1 MCSLFFPAE
10 DDTVSSS
17 LFLRSILMCIFLRVL
32 CTQKRASRH
41 QPDFSISL
49 FNSMMMISHVYS
61 FVLLFKRRE
70 ENKKQLVSSS
80 KEEENN
86 KLSSTLVVF
95 KRTPGFGTNTEKR
108 AMMTTTSSSCCSSGV
123 FGVLSSTSSS
133 SSLLKKMKENKTN
146 VMSVRR
152 RHHQRPHH
160 HHHHHASETKRDGR
174 RAGAALSVAAVMMP
188 SLLPSSHQHQHQSS
202 SSSSSVVSLD
212 NNNNTMK
219 RGKVAAKAAAAARDY
234 HRQQQ
239 QSEEDTT
246 ISSVNST
253 TTRTIQERV
262 LNENNASQKRRNK
275 LLGLFG
281 KGSMMFVLVAMMVT
295 ASALLFPETALAK
308 SKAVIAEQSSGFSVK
323 VILDWILH
331 LDKHLVELF
340 ATSGKMAYGV
350 LFGIIFAETGF
361 VVTPFLP
368 GDSLLFACGALG
380 AIGVLNFPLVY
391 GLLFL
396 AAVLGDTV
404 NYMCGSF
411 FGEVAIRKNPRI
423 FKPDY
428 IAKTRTFYDKYGGRT
443 VVLAR
448 FFVIVRTFAPF
459 IAGVAK
465 MNYSKFALYNVMGA
479 GVWIT
484 SFMGLGYFFGNVPVV
499 KENFATTIVVIILLS
514 LLPIIVEIVNH
525 KKDSSANSAS
535 A

>member
-1 MCSLFFPAE
+1 
-10 DDTVSSS
+10 
-17 LFLRSILMCIFLRVL
+17 MCI
-32 CTQKRASRH
+32 
-41 QPDFSISL
+41 
-49 FNSMMMISHVYS
+49 
-61 FVLLFKRRE
+61 
-70 ENKKQLVSSS
+70 
-80 KEEENN
+80 
-86 KLSSTLVVF
+86 LSSFYLRDA
-95 KRTPGFGTNTEKR
+95 KRIKSSWSPPQKKKRITNSHQLLLSSNGHPGFGTNTEKCT
-108 AMMTTTSSSCCSSGV
+108 MMTTTSSSCCSSGV
-123 FGVLSSTSSS
+123 FGVLSSTSS

-253 TTRTIQERV
+253 TTRTIQKRV

>member
-1 MCSLFFPAE
+1 M
-10 DDTVSSS
+10 
-17 LFLRSILMCIFLRVL
+17 
-32 CTQKRASRH
+32 
-41 QPDFSISL
+41 
-49 FNSMMMISHVYS
+49 
-61 FVLLFKRRE
+61 
-70 ENKKQLVSSS
+70 
-80 KEEENN
+80 
-86 KLSSTLVVF
+86 
-95 KRTPGFGTNTEKR
+95 
-108 AMMTTTSSSCCSSGV
+108 MMTTTTTSSSSSSCCSSGV
-123 FGVLSSTSSS
+123 LGVLSSTSSS
-133 SSLLKKMKENKTN
+133 SLLKKIKENKTN
-146 VMSVRR
+146 VMNVRR

-160 HHHHHASETKRDGR
+160 HHHHHHHSSETKRDGR

-188 SLLPSSHQHQHQSS
+188 SLLPSSHQHQS

-212 NNNNTMK
+212 NNNNNIK
-219 RGKVAAKAAAAARDY
+219 RGKVAAKAAAAAARDY
-234 HRQQQ
+234 HRQQH

-253 TTRTIQERV
+253 TTRTIQKRV
-262 LNENNASQKRRNK
+262 LNENDASQKRRNK
-275 LLGLFG
+275 LLGPFG
-281 KGSMMFVLVAMMVT
+281 KGSVMFVLVAMMVT

>member
-1 MCSLFFPAE
+1 
-10 DDTVSSS
+10 
-17 LFLRSILMCIFLRVL
+17 
-32 CTQKRASRH
+32 
-41 QPDFSISL
+41 
-49 FNSMMMISHVYS
+49 
-61 FVLLFKRRE
+61 
-70 ENKKQLVSSS
+70 
-80 KEEENN
+80 
-86 KLSSTLVVF
+86 
-95 KRTPGFGTNTEKR
+95 
-108 AMMTTTSSSCCSSGV
+108 
-123 FGVLSSTSSS
+123 
-133 SSLLKKMKENKTN
+133 
-146 VMSVRR
+146 
-152 RHHQRPHH
+152 
-160 HHHHHASETKRDGR
+160 
-174 RAGAALSVAAVMMP
+174 
-188 SLLPSSHQHQHQSS
+188 
-202 SSSSSVVSLD
+202 
-212 NNNNTMK
+212 
-219 RGKVAAKAAAAARDY
+219 
-234 HRQQQ
+234 
-239 QSEEDTT
+239 
-246 ISSVNST
+246 
-253 TTRTIQERV
+253 
-262 LNENNASQKRRNK
+262 
-275 LLGLFG
+275 
-281 KGSMMFVLVAMMVT
+281 MMFVLVALMVT

-484 SFMGLGYFFGNVPVV
+484 SFMGLVYFFGNVPVV

>member
-1 MCSLFFPAE
+1 
-10 DDTVSSS
+10 
-17 LFLRSILMCIFLRVL
+17 
-32 CTQKRASRH
+32 
-41 QPDFSISL
+41 
-49 FNSMMMISHVYS
+49 MMM
-61 FVLLFKRRE
+61 
-70 ENKKQLVSSS
+70 
-80 KEEENN
+80 
-86 KLSSTLVVF
+86 
-95 KRTPGFGTNTEKR
+95 
-108 AMMTTTSSSCCSSGV
+108 TSGML
-123 FGVLSSTSSS
+123 GVLSSSSS
-133 SSLLKKMKENKTN
+133 SSSKIKENKTN
-146 VMSVRR
+146 VNVRR
-152 RHHQRPHH
+152 RHHFHRRHH
-160 HHHHHASETKRDGR
+160 HSSETKRDGR
-174 RAGAALSVAAVMMP
+174 RAGAALSVAVMMP
-188 SLLPSSHQHQHQSS
+188 SLSPSLPSSHHHHQS
-202 SSSSSVVSLD
+202 SSSSSVVSL
-212 NNNNTMK
+212 NNNNNK
-219 RGKVAAKAAAAARDY
+219 RLLGVAAKAAAARDY
-234 HRQQQ
+234 HHHHH
-239 QSEEDTT
+239 QSEDTT
-246 ISSVNST
+246 ISTVNST
-253 TTRTIQERV
+253 TTIHKRV
-262 LNENNASQKRRNK
+262 LNENASQKRRNK

-281 KGSMMFVLVAMMVT
+281 KGSMFVLVAMIT

>member
-1 MCSLFFPAE
+1 M
-10 DDTVSSS
+10 
-17 LFLRSILMCIFLRVL
+17 
-32 CTQKRASRH
+32 
-41 QPDFSISL
+41 
-49 FNSMMMISHVYS
+49 
-61 FVLLFKRRE
+61 
-70 ENKKQLVSSS
+70 
-80 KEEENN
+80 
-86 KLSSTLVVF
+86 
-95 KRTPGFGTNTEKR
+95 
-108 AMMTTTSSSCCSSGV
+108 TSSYNSSGV
-123 FGVLSSTSSS
+123 LGVLSSSSS
-133 SSLLKKMKENKTN
+133 SSSSSKIKENKTN
-146 VMSVRR
+146 VNVRR
-152 RHHQRPHH
+152 RHHFHRRHH
-160 HHHHHASETKRDGR
+160 HSSETKRDGR
-174 RAGAALSVAAVMMP
+174 RAGAALSVAVMMP
-188 SLLPSSHQHQHQSS
+188 SLSPSLPSSHHHHQS
-202 SSSSSVVSLD
+202 SSSSSVVSL
-212 NNNNTMK
+212 NNNNNK
-219 RGKVAAKAAAAARDY
+219 RLLGVAAKAAAARGY
-234 HRQQQ
+234 HHHHHH
-239 QSEEDTT
+239 QSEDTT
-246 ISSVNST
+246 ISTVNST
-253 TTRTIQERV
+253 TTIHKRV
-262 LNENNASQKRRNK
+262 LNENASQKRRNK

-281 KGSMMFVLVAMMVT
+281 KGSMFVLVAMIT

>member
-1 MCSLFFPAE
+1 
-10 DDTVSSS
+10 
-17 LFLRSILMCIFLRVL
+17 
-32 CTQKRASRH
+32 
-41 QPDFSISL
+41 
-49 FNSMMMISHVYS
+49 
-61 FVLLFKRRE
+61 
-70 ENKKQLVSSS
+70 
-80 KEEENN
+80 
-86 KLSSTLVVF
+86 
-95 KRTPGFGTNTEKR
+95 
-108 AMMTTTSSSCCSSGV
+108 MMTSSYSSGL
-123 FGVLSSTSSS
+123 FGVLSSSSSS
-133 SSLLKKMKENKTN
+133 SSLKKKKIKENERN
-146 VMSVRR
+146 VNVRR
-152 RHHQRPHH
+152 RHHFHRRPHH
-160 HHHHHASETKRDGR
+160 HSSETKRDGR
-174 RAGAALSVAAVMMP
+174 RAGAALMSVMMP
-188 SLLPSSHQHQHQSS
+188 SFSSSSLPSKHHHHHQSS
-202 SSSSSVVSLD
+202 SSSSASSVVSLD
-212 NNNNTMK
+212 NNNIK

-253 TTRTIQERV
+253 TTRTIQKRV

>member
-1 MCSLFFPAE
+1 
-10 DDTVSSS
+10 
-17 LFLRSILMCIFLRVL
+17 
-32 CTQKRASRH
+32 
-41 QPDFSISL
+41 
-49 FNSMMMISHVYS
+49 
-61 FVLLFKRRE
+61 
-70 ENKKQLVSSS
+70 
-80 KEEENN
+80 
-86 KLSSTLVVF
+86 
-95 KRTPGFGTNTEKR
+95 
-108 AMMTTTSSSCCSSGV
+108 MMTTTSSSCCSSGV

-160 HHHHHASETKRDGR
+160 HHHHASETKRDGR
-174 RAGAALSVAAVMMP
+174 RAGKALSVAAVMMP

-202 SSSSSVVSLD
+202 SSSSSSVVSLD
-212 NNNNTMK
+212 NNNNTIK

>member
-1 MCSLFFPAE
+1 
-10 DDTVSSS
+10 
-17 LFLRSILMCIFLRVL
+17 
-32 CTQKRASRH
+32 
-41 QPDFSISL
+41 
-49 FNSMMMISHVYS
+49 MM
-61 FVLLFKRRE
+61 
-70 ENKKQLVSSS
+70 
-80 KEEENN
+80 
-86 KLSSTLVVF
+86 
-95 KRTPGFGTNTEKR
+95 
-108 AMMTTTSSSCCSSGV
+108 TSSSCCSSSGL

-133 SSLLKKMKENKTN
+133 LLKKKIKENKTN
-146 VMSVRR
+146 VSVRR
-152 RHHQRPHH
+152 RQHQRPHH
-160 HHHHHASETKRDGR
+160 HHHSSETKRDGR

-202 SSSSSVVSLD
+202 SLSSSVVSLD
-212 NNNNTMK
+212 NNNIIK

-234 HRQQQ
+234 QQQ
-239 QSEEDTT
+239 QHQSEEDTT
-246 ISSVNST
+246 ISTVINST
-253 TTRTIQERV
+253 TTTIQKRI

-514 LLPIIVEIVNH
+514 LLPIIVEIVNLSLIH
-525 KKDSSANSAS
+525 I
-535 A
+535 

>member
-1 MCSLFFPAE
+1 
-10 DDTVSSS
+10 
-17 LFLRSILMCIFLRVL
+17 
-32 CTQKRASRH
+32 
-41 QPDFSISL
+41 
-49 FNSMMMISHVYS
+49 
-61 FVLLFKRRE
+61 
-70 ENKKQLVSSS
+70 
-80 KEEENN
+80 
-86 KLSSTLVVF
+86 
-95 KRTPGFGTNTEKR
+95 
-108 AMMTTTSSSCCSSGV
+108 
-123 FGVLSSTSSS
+123 
-133 SSLLKKMKENKTN
+133 
-146 VMSVRR
+146 
-152 RHHQRPHH
+152 
-160 HHHHHASETKRDGR
+160 
-174 RAGAALSVAAVMMP
+174 MP

-428 IAKTRTFYDKYGGRT
+428 IAKTRTFYDKYGGENGRSRSLFCHRENVRAVYRRRRQDELFQVCVVQRHGRRRLDYLVHGT
-443 VVLAR
+443 RVLFRERSRGERKLCDDNRGDHFVVL
-448 FFVIVRTFAPF
+448 
-459 IAGVAK
+459 VAD
-465 MNYSKFALYNVMGA
+465 YC
-479 GVWIT
+479 
-484 SFMGLGYFFGNVPVV
+484 GNCEP
-499 KENFATTIVVIILLS
+499 
-514 LLPIIVEIVNH
+514 
-525 KKDSSANSAS
+525 
-535 A
+535 

>member
-1 MCSLFFPAE
+1 MTSSYN
-10 DDTVSSS
+10 SSS
-17 LFLRSILMCIFLRVL
+17 G
-32 CTQKRASRH
+32 
-41 QPDFSISL
+41 
-49 FNSMMMISHVYS
+49 
-61 FVLLFKRRE
+61 LL
-70 ENKKQLVSSS
+70 
-80 KEEENN
+80 
-86 KLSSTLVVF
+86 
-95 KRTPGFGTNTEKR
+95 
-108 AMMTTTSSSCCSSGV
+108 
-123 FGVLSSTSSS
+123 GVLSSSSS
-133 SSLLKKMKENKTN
+133 SSSSSKIKENKTN
-146 VMSVRR
+146 VNVRR
-152 RHHQRPHH
+152 RHHFHQRHH
-160 HHHHHASETKRDGR
+160 HSSETKRDGR
-174 RAGAALSVAAVMMP
+174 RAGAALSVAVMMP
-188 SLLPSSHQHQHQSS
+188 SLSPSLPSSHHHHQS
-202 SSSSSVVSLD
+202 SSSSSVVSL
-212 NNNNTMK
+212 NNNNNK
-219 RGKVAAKAAAAARDY
+219 RLLGVAAKAAAARDY
-234 HRQQQ
+234 HHHHH
-239 QSEEDTT
+239 QSEDTT
-246 ISSVNST
+246 ISTVNST
-253 TTRTIQERV
+253 TTIHKRV
-262 LNENNASQKRRNK
+262 LNENASQKRRNK

-281 KGSMMFVLVAMMVT
+281 KGSMFVLVAMIT

>member
-1 MCSLFFPAE
+1 
-10 DDTVSSS
+10 
-17 LFLRSILMCIFLRVL
+17 
-32 CTQKRASRH
+32 
-41 QPDFSISL
+41 
-49 FNSMMMISHVYS
+49 
-61 FVLLFKRRE
+61 
-70 ENKKQLVSSS
+70 
-80 KEEENN
+80 
-86 KLSSTLVVF
+86 
-95 KRTPGFGTNTEKR
+95 
-108 AMMTTTSSSCCSSGV
+108 
-123 FGVLSSTSSS
+123 
-133 SSLLKKMKENKTN
+133 
-146 VMSVRR
+146 
-152 RHHQRPHH
+152 
-160 HHHHHASETKRDGR
+160 
-174 RAGAALSVAAVMMP
+174 
-188 SLLPSSHQHQHQSS
+188 
-202 SSSSSVVSLD
+202 LD
-212 NNNNTMK
+212 NNNNTIK

-275 LLGLFG
+275 LLG
-281 KGSMMFVLVAMMVT
+281 
-295 ASALLFPETALAK
+295 LFPETALAK

>member
-1 MCSLFFPAE
+1 
-10 DDTVSSS
+10 
-17 LFLRSILMCIFLRVL
+17 
-32 CTQKRASRH
+32 
-41 QPDFSISL
+41 
-49 FNSMMMISHVYS
+49 MM
-61 FVLLFKRRE
+61 
-70 ENKKQLVSSS
+70 
-80 KEEENN
+80 
-86 KLSSTLVVF
+86 
-95 KRTPGFGTNTEKR
+95 
-108 AMMTTTSSSCCSSGV
+108 TTSSSRCSSSGV
-123 FGVLSSTSSS
+123 FGALSSTSSS
-133 SSLLKKMKENKTN
+133 LSKKKIKENKTN
-146 VMSVRR
+146 VSVRR
-152 RHHQRPHH
+152 RQHQRPHH
-160 HHHHHASETKRDGR
+160 HHHSSETKRDGR

-188 SLLPSSHQHQHQSS
+188 SLLPSSHHHQHQSSSS

-212 NNNNTMK
+212 NNNNIK

-234 HRQQQ
+234 HQQQQ

-253 TTRTIQERV
+253 TTTTIQERV

-281 KGSMMFVLVAMMVT
+281 KGSMMFVLVALMVT

>member
-1 MCSLFFPAE
+1 
-10 DDTVSSS
+10 
-17 LFLRSILMCIFLRVL
+17 
-32 CTQKRASRH
+32 
-41 QPDFSISL
+41 
-49 FNSMMMISHVYS
+49 
-61 FVLLFKRRE
+61 
-70 ENKKQLVSSS
+70 
-80 KEEENN
+80 
-86 KLSSTLVVF
+86 
-95 KRTPGFGTNTEKR
+95 
-108 AMMTTTSSSCCSSGV
+108 MMTSSYSSGL
-123 FGVLSSTSSS
+123 FGVLSSSSSS
-133 SSLLKKMKENKTN
+133 SSLKKKKIKENERN
-146 VMSVRR
+146 VNVRR
-152 RHHQRPHH
+152 RHHFHRRPHH
-160 HHHHHASETKRDGR
+160 HSSETKRDGR
-174 RAGAALSVAAVMMP
+174 RAGAALMSVMMP
-188 SLLPSSHQHQHQSS
+188 SFSSSSLPSKHHHHHQSS
-202 SSSSSVVSLD
+202 SSSSASSVVSLD
-212 NNNNTMK
+212 NNNIK

-234 HRQQQ
+234 HHE
-239 QSEEDTT
+239 SEEDTT
-246 ISSVNST
+246 ISTVNST
-253 TTRTIQERV
+253 TTTIQKRV

>member
-1 MCSLFFPAE
+1 
-10 DDTVSSS
+10 
-17 LFLRSILMCIFLRVL
+17 MCI
-32 CTQKRASRH
+32 
-41 QPDFSISL
+41 
-49 FNSMMMISHVYS
+49 
-61 FVLLFKRRE
+61 
-70 ENKKQLVSSS
+70 
-80 KEEENN
+80 
-86 KLSSTLVVF
+86 LSSFSLRDA
-95 KRTPGFGTNTEKR
+95 KRIKSSWSPPQKKKRITNSHQLLLSSNGHPGFGTKEKR
-108 AMMTTTSSSCCSSGV
+108 AMMMTSSL

-152 RHHQRPHH
+152 RHHQRPH

-212 NNNNTMK
+212 NNNNIK
-219 RGKVAAKAAAAARDY
+219 SGKVAAKAAAAARDY

>member
-1 MCSLFFPAE
+1 M
-10 DDTVSSS
+10 VIK
-17 LFLRSILMCIFLRVL
+17 RSV
-32 CTQKRASRH
+32 
-41 QPDFSISL
+41 
-49 FNSMMMISHVYS
+49 
-61 FVLLFKRRE
+61 
-70 ENKKQLVSSS
+70 
-80 KEEENN
+80 
-86 KLSSTLVVF
+86 
-95 KRTPGFGTNTEKR
+95 R
-108 AMMTTTSSSCCSSGV
+108 AMMTTTTTTSSSSCCSSGV
-123 FGVLSSTSSS
+123 LGVLSSTSSS
-133 SSLLKKMKENKTN
+133 SSLLKKIKENKTN
-146 VMSVRR
+146 VMNVRR

-160 HHHHHASETKRDGR
+160 HHHSSETKRDGR

-188 SLLPSSHQHQHQSS
+188 SLLPSSHQHQS

-212 NNNNTMK
+212 NNNNNIK
-219 RGKVAAKAAAAARDY
+219 RGKVAAKAAAAAARDY
-234 HRQQQ
+234 HRQQH

-253 TTRTIQERV
+253 TTTTIQKRV
-262 LNENNASQKRRNK
+262 SIENNASQKRRNK
-275 LLGLFG
+275 LFGLFG

>member
-1 MCSLFFPAE
+1 
-10 DDTVSSS
+10 
-17 LFLRSILMCIFLRVL
+17 
-32 CTQKRASRH
+32 
-41 QPDFSISL
+41 
-49 FNSMMMISHVYS
+49 MM
-61 FVLLFKRRE
+61 
-70 ENKKQLVSSS
+70 
-80 KEEENN
+80 
-86 KLSSTLVVF
+86 
-95 KRTPGFGTNTEKR
+95 
-108 AMMTTTSSSCCSSGV
+108 TSSSCCSSSGL

-133 SSLLKKMKENKTN
+133 LLKKKIKENKTN
-146 VMSVRR
+146 VSVRR
-152 RHHQRPHH
+152 RQHQRPHH
-160 HHHHHASETKRDGR
+160 HHHSSETKRDGR

-202 SSSSSVVSLD
+202 SSSSVVSLD
-212 NNNNTMK
+212 NNNNNIK

-234 HRQQQ
+234 HQQQ
-239 QSEEDTT
+239 HQSEEDTT
-246 ISSVNST
+246 ISTVINST
-253 TTRTIQERV
+253 TTTIQKRI
-262 LNENNASQKRRNK
+262 LNENNASRKRRNK

>member
-1 MCSLFFPAE
+1 
-10 DDTVSSS
+10 
-17 LFLRSILMCIFLRVL
+17 
-32 CTQKRASRH
+32 
-41 QPDFSISL
+41 
-49 FNSMMMISHVYS
+49 MMM
-61 FVLLFKRRE
+61 
-70 ENKKQLVSSS
+70 
-80 KEEENN
+80 
-86 KLSSTLVVF
+86 
-95 KRTPGFGTNTEKR
+95 
-108 AMMTTTSSSCCSSGV
+108 TSSYNSSGV
-123 FGVLSSTSSS
+123 LGVLSSSSS
-133 SSLLKKMKENKTN
+133 SSSSSKIKENKTN
-146 VMSVRR
+146 VNVRR
-152 RHHQRPHH
+152 RHHFHRRHH
-160 HHHHHASETKRDGR
+160 HSSETKRDGR
-174 RAGAALSVAAVMMP
+174 RAGAALSVAVMMP
-188 SLLPSSHQHQHQSS
+188 SLSPSLPSSHHHHQS
-202 SSSSSVVSLD
+202 SSSSSVVSL
-212 NNNNTMK
+212 NNNNNK
-219 RGKVAAKAAAAARDY
+219 RLLGVAAKAAAARGY
-234 HRQQQ
+234 HHHHHH
-239 QSEEDTT
+239 QSEDTT
-246 ISSVNST
+246 ISTVNST
-253 TTRTIQERV
+253 TTIHKRV
-262 LNENNASQKRRNK
+262 LNENASQKRRNK

-281 KGSMMFVLVAMMVT
+281 KGSMFVLVAMIT

>member
-1 MCSLFFPAE
+1 
-10 DDTVSSS
+10 
-17 LFLRSILMCIFLRVL
+17 
-32 CTQKRASRH
+32 
-41 QPDFSISL
+41 
-49 FNSMMMISHVYS
+49 
-61 FVLLFKRRE
+61 
-70 ENKKQLVSSS
+70 
-80 KEEENN
+80 
-86 KLSSTLVVF
+86 
-95 KRTPGFGTNTEKR
+95 
-108 AMMTTTSSSCCSSGV
+108 MMTSSCCSSGL

-133 SSLLKKMKENKTN
+133 LKKIKENKTN
-146 VMSVRR
+146 VNVRR
-152 RHHQRPHH
+152 RHHFQQRPHH
-160 HHHHHASETKRDGR
+160 HSSETKRDGR
-174 RAGAALSVAAVMMP
+174 RAGAALMSVMMP
-188 SLLPSSHQHQHQSS
+188 SFSSSSLPSKHHHHHQSS

-212 NNNNTMK
+212 NNNIK
-219 RGKVAAKAAAAARDY
+219 RDKVAAKAAAAARDY
-234 HRQQQ
+234 HHQQH

-246 ISSVNST
+246 ISTVNST
-253 TTRTIQERV
+253 TTTIHKRV
-262 LNENNASQKRRNK
+262 LNDNNASQKRRNK

-281 KGSMMFVLVAMMVT
+281 KGSMMFVLVALMVT

>member
-1 MCSLFFPAE
+1 
-10 DDTVSSS
+10 
-17 LFLRSILMCIFLRVL
+17 
-32 CTQKRASRH
+32 
-41 QPDFSISL
+41 
-49 FNSMMMISHVYS
+49 
-61 FVLLFKRRE
+61 
-70 ENKKQLVSSS
+70 
-80 KEEENN
+80 
-86 KLSSTLVVF
+86 
-95 KRTPGFGTNTEKR
+95 
-108 AMMTTTSSSCCSSGV
+108 MMTSSYSSGL
-123 FGVLSSTSSS
+123 FGVLSSSSS
-133 SSLLKKMKENKTN
+133 SSLKKKKIKENKTN
-146 VMSVRR
+146 VNVRR
-152 RHHQRPHH
+152 RHHFHRRPQHH
-160 HHHHHASETKRDGR
+160 SSETKRDGR
-174 RAGAALSVAAVMMP
+174 RAGAALSVMMP
-188 SLLPSSHQHQHQSS
+188 SFSSSSLPSKHHHHHQSS
-202 SSSSSVVSLD
+202 SSSSASSVVSLD
-212 NNNNTMK
+212 NNNIK

-234 HRQQQ
+234 HHE
-239 QSEEDTT
+239 SEEDTT
-246 ISSVNST
+246 ISTVNST
-253 TTRTIQERV
+253 TTTIQKRV

>member
-1 MCSLFFPAE
+1 
-10 DDTVSSS
+10 
-17 LFLRSILMCIFLRVL
+17 
-32 CTQKRASRH
+32 
-41 QPDFSISL
+41 
-49 FNSMMMISHVYS
+49 
-61 FVLLFKRRE
+61 
-70 ENKKQLVSSS
+70 
-80 KEEENN
+80 
-86 KLSSTLVVF
+86 
-95 KRTPGFGTNTEKR
+95 
-108 AMMTTTSSSCCSSGV
+108 
-123 FGVLSSTSSS
+123 
-133 SSLLKKMKENKTN
+133 LKKKKIKENKTN
-146 VMSVRR
+146 VNVRR
-152 RHHQRPHH
+152 RHHFHRRPHH
-160 HHHHHASETKRDGR
+160 HSSETKRDGR
-174 RAGAALSVAAVMMP
+174 RAGAALSVMMP
-188 SLLPSSHQHQHQSS
+188 SFSSSSLPSKHHHHHQSS

-212 NNNNTMK
+212 NNNK
-219 RGKVAAKAAAAARDY
+219 RLLGVAAKAAAAAH
-234 HRQQQ
+234 HRRHQQH

-246 ISSVNST
+246 ISTVNST
-253 TTRTIQERV
+253 TTTIQKRV